1 MQIKIT
7 TPASSSPLPDSGVLQ
22 GVPSRFTGRGDGGIP
37 GFQDAL
43 QAGEPTKGTPDFA
56 EILETIV
63 ARAEPAPDHAQPG
76 SANMEAEETGL
87 TAAHDAVKEAGSHE
101 PAETPVYGREPAGA
115 TTESAEMPE
124 LTPNDGKAR
133 ANGVAWPANAKTVEN
148 QPTRSQEADAVS
160 VLPGRSTKEYQGNS
174 TETAV
179 DQNGITSPAFR
190 GGSTTISQHA
200 VQKES
205 VSQPRFVPQ
214 TRSETGV
221 AKISASSPLITA
233 ENIRQETGEIT
244 VSVPLQT
251 GGGST
256 ADDGLNL
263 PASAEFRFETIGQ
276 AAKRS
281 FTGNPAT
288 DESLVSAKSDLS
300 GPGGRFARPGRS
312 PEEAVR
318 SAIETV
324 FSLRAGAEQNV
335 AASERKTKQGQS
347 GADAVLKQPDVQR
360 TSDQTMPAFRGDT
373 DGPGQDMIPRTAS
386 VSQSGETKSDPLMSG
401 SGSRVAQVP
410 RNKSAETYRHPDA
423 ISDVQLN
430 KPEGKIL
437 HAVGGADPAD
447 RLTPGTNAEQRA
459 AFAPGSLAKA
469 EPGKTPMQATLTE
482 TAPLI
487 SPGRVTRA
495 TPETQQAPVPEP
507 GQMLTVAAK
516 ESNVWTRPAHVQ
528 NTARDLPA
536 KVSAVP
542 HPEESPVTV
551 YSQAAGSPAGL
562 MPQAPG
568 PNNETRTGKLSSG
581 VGQAN
586 IEVVGKIEA
595 GAEVQVSGTA
605 AKGETRPETEARI
618 SGQAAVA
625 PNASSGGTVSQ
636 NGLSAG
642 LPSGGQ
648 LPQQAPVAPTPPDAG
663 RQFVVDE
670 AGEPFSERFETQGL
684 AGLSS
689 RAETSL
695 ATGIKPEAAQQ
706 SAAATAR
713 AIAAQLQ
720 DAAPKVPGKSIE
732 IALNPQELGSVRMAM
747 QMSENTIGIS
757 IVAERPE
764 TLDLLRRHIDQLA
777 AEFRELGYDQIDLNM
792 ADGRMPGQNHNSSDG
807 DSAEMTGPAPGND
820 DEAPRQERPS
830 KVSMG
835 GVDMRV

>member
-7 TPASSSPLPDSGVLQ
+7 TPVSSSPLPDSGILQ

-43 QAGEPTKGTPDFA
+43 QAGDHNKGTPDFA

-76 SANMEAEETGL
+76 SADMEAEKTSL

-101 PAETPVYGREPAGA
+101 PAETPVHGREPAGA
-115 TTESAEMPE
+115 TTESAETPD
-124 LTPNDGKAR
+124 LLPNDGKAR
-133 ANGVAWPANAKTVEN
+133 ANSVAWPANTKTVEN
-148 QPTRSQEADAVS
+148 QPTRSQEADAAS
-160 VLPGRSTKEYQGNS
+160 ALPGRSTKETQGRS
-174 TETAV
+174 TGTAI
-179 DQNGITSPAFR
+179 DQTEITSSAFR
-190 GGSTTISQHA
+190 AGGTTIPQHA

-205 VSQPRFVPQ
+205 VSRPRFIPQ
-214 TRSETGV
+214 KTSETGT
-221 AKISASSPLITA
+221 AKISASALLISA

-244 VSVPLQT
+244 VSASLQK
-251 GGGST
+251 GSGST
-256 ADDGLNL
+256 ADDDLKL
-263 PASAEFRFETIGQ
+263 PDPAEFRFETIGQ

-281 FTGNPAT
+281 SPGSPAN
-288 DESLVSAKSDLS
+288 AKPDLS
-300 GPGGRFARPGRS
+300 GPG
-312 PEEAVR
+312 ER
-318 SAIETV
+318 SALETA
-324 FSLRAGAEQNV
+324 FSLRAGAAQNV
-335 AASERKTKQGQS
+335 PASERKTKQGQS
-347 GADAVLKQPDVQR
+347 GAETALKQPDVQR

-373 DGPGQDMIPRTAS
+373 DGPGQDMIARMAS
-386 VSQSGETKSDPLMSG
+386 VSQSGETRSDPLMSG
-401 SGSRVAQVP
+401 SGNRVAQVQ
-410 RNKSAETYRHPDA
+410 RNETAETYRHPDA

-430 KPEGKIL
+430 KPEGKSL
-437 HAVGGADPAD
+437 HALGGADSAD
-447 RLTPGTNAEQRA
+447 RLTPGANAEQRA
-459 AFAPGSLAKA
+459 AFAPGSVAKA

-487 SPGRVTRA
+487 SPGRVARA
-495 TPETQQAPVPEP
+495 TPEPQRTPVPEP
-507 GQMLTVAAK
+507 RQMLTVATK
-516 ESNVWTRPAHVQ
+516 ESNVWTTPPHDQ
-528 NTARDLPA
+528 NSARDLPQ
-536 KVSAVP
+536 KGSVFP
-542 HPEESPVTV
+542 HPEKSPVTV
-551 YSQAAGSPAGL
+551 YSQTAGSQSGL
-562 MPQAPG
+562 MPQAPE

-586 IEVVGKIEA
+586 IEIVGKIEA

-605 AKGETRPETEARI
+605 AKGETRAEARI

-625 PNASSGGTVSQ
+625 QNASSGGTVSQ

-642 LPSGGQ
+642 ISTGGQ
-648 LPQQAPVAPTPPDAG
+648 FPQQAPVAPTLPDAG

-670 AGEPFSERFETQGL
+670 AGEPFGERFETHGL

-792 ADGRMPGQNHNSSDG
+792 ADGRMPGQNHNSSNG